1 MRLLLLD
8 RYLLR
13 SWIRIFVLTALGF
26 PVISVLIK
34 LTDTIGK
41 LLRQDI
47 PIRDIL
53 LSFAYLIPEQVAQV
67 MPAAVFFA
75 TVFTV
80 GAMSRH
86 LEIIAAQAG
95 GWSFHRLVRPLFA
108 AAAVAA
114 VLAFGI
120 GELSVGASARSLELQ
135 RSRAVRPTVY
145 RYNFVYRA
153 DGEWIYT
160 VRTLDVAH
168 QAMRDPV
175 LLRQGNGR
183 DRPDLA
189 VSADSATYDSAAGR
203 WRLWGAA
210 SRVVFAGLDQPVFE
224 ARELRLRALTQRP
237 AELLAAS
244 KPPAEMRY
252 GELAEYIAAIRRTGN
267 DVNKLWVEHALRLA
281 IPATCLV
288 IALFGAPLSLAS
300 PRSGPAYGIA
310 LSLAATVL
318 FLLIVNLAKAVGAG
332 GAVHPVV
339 AAWFPNLLFLAAALV
354 LLRRV
359 RT

>member
-1 MRLLLLD
+1 MRLHLLD

-34 LTDTIGK
+34 LTDNIGK
-41 LLRQDI
+41 LLRKEV
-47 PIRDIL
+47 PVRDIL
-53 LSFAYLIPEQVAQV
+53 LSFVYLVPEQVAQV

-80 GAMSRH
+80 GAMSRN
-86 LEIIAAQAG
+86 LEIVAAQAG
-95 GWSFHRLVRPLFA
+95 GRSFHRLVRPLFV

-135 RSRAVRPTVY
+135 RSRDVRPTAY

-160 VRTLDVAH
+160 VRALDVTN
-168 QAMRDPV
+168 QAMREPV
-175 LLRQGNGR
+175 LLRQGDGR
-183 DRPDLA
+183 DLPDLA
-189 VSADSATYDSAAGR
+189 VSADSATYDSTARG

-210 SRVVFAGLDQPVFE
+210 SRVVFDGMAQPVFE
-224 ARELRLRALTQRP
+224 AHELRLRALTQRP

-252 GELAEYIAAIRRTGN
+252 GELAEYIAALRRTGN

-288 IALFGAPLSLAS
+288 IALFGAPLSLTS

-318 FLLIVNLAKAVGAG
+318 FLLVVNLAKAVGAG

-339 AAWFPNLLFLAAALV
+339 AAWFPNFLFLAAALV